1 MMINLASEMVSCEN
15 GGIISI
21 PPGIIS
27 PPQGR
32 SGLFLCSIFACV
44 LLNLAIGLDLAFNFA
59 CVCGNLAD
67 LALDCLSFACVFVN
81 LADWA

>member
-1 MMINLASEMVSCEN
+1 MMIYLASEMVSCEN

-59 CVCGNLAD
+59 CGWSIWPIGLEIAFNFVSERVNLVD
-67 LALDCLSFACVFVN
+67 LA
-81 LADWA
+81 